1 MVEQPTFGRR
11 MFIAGNIVFLT
22 ALSLL
27 CLLPVIHVLAV
38 SFSSSMAVNAGTVG
52 LKPVD
57 FSLKAYEFVL
67 QKEAFAKSFAKSVQR
82 VLLGASLNMTM
93 IVLAAYPL
101 SKEAG
106 ALRYRTVYAWFF
118 VLTIL
123 FNGGLVPS
131 YLTVKMTGLLDTIW
145 VLLIPTAVPVFS
157 VVLLLNFFRGLPK
170 ELEEAAFIDGAGH
183 LTTLL
188 RIYIPLSMPAMAA
201 LSLFSVVMHWNSWF
215 DGLIYMNRSEN
226 YPLQSYLQTFIIQ
239 QDMNAVTEKE
249 VALMKELSD
258 RSIKSAQIFLAML
271 PILFLYP
278 FLQKYFMQG
287 IVLGSV
293 KE

>member
-38 SFSSSMAVNAGTVG
+38 SFSSSTAVNAGTVG
-52 LKPVD
+52 LRPVD

-249 VALMKELSD
+249 VVLMKELSD
-258 RSIKSAQIFLAML
+258 RSIKSAQIILATL

-287 IVLGSV
+287 IVPGSV

>member
-11 MFIAGNIVFLT
+11 MFIAGNMIFLT

-38 SFSSSMAVNAGTVG
+38 SFSSSTAANAGTVG
-52 LKPVD
+52 LWPAD

-67 QKEAFAKSFAKSVQR
+67 QKEAFAKSFALSVQR
-82 VLLGASLNMTM
+82 VLLGTALNMAM

-106 ALRYRTVYAWFF
+106 AFRYRTVYAWFF

-123 FNGGLVPS
+123 FNGGLVPT

-188 RIYIPLSMPAMAA
+188 RIYIPLSMPAMAT

-215 DGLIYMNRSEN
+215 DGLIYMNRPEN
-226 YPLQSYLQTFIIQ
+226 YPLQSYLQTLVIQ

-249 VALMKELSD
+249 LELMKELSD
-258 RSIKSAQIFLAML
+258 RTVKSAQIFLAML

-278 FLQKYFMQG
+278 FLQKYFIQG